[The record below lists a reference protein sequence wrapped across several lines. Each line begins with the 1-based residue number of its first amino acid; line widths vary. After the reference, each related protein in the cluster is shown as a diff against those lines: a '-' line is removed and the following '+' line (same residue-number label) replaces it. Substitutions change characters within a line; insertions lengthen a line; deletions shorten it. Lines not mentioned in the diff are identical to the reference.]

1 MVEAMTRP
9 PATVGNML
17 PEHVQRPISRA
28 TLALFAGASHDHVPL
43 HIDSDFARAA
53 GMDDVFAHGMLG
65 MAYLAQMLTHWA
77 PQERLRRW
85 SVRFVAIAP
94 LHATLTC
101 RGEVIELFEEASERS
116 ARIRIG
122 AWTDRQVQTLDGE
135 AVVALA

>member
-1 MVEAMTRP
+1 MTELP
-9 PATVGNML
+9 VAVGDVL
-17 PEHVQRPISRA
+17 PGHVRGPISRA

-85 SVRFVAIAP
+85 SVRFVAITP

-101 RGEVIELFEEASERS
+101 RGEVIEIVEEAGECL
-116 ARIRIG
+116 ARIRVG
-122 AWTDRQVQTLDGE
+122 AWTDKQVQTLDGE
-135 AVVALA
+135 AVVVLA